1 MRLIRW
7 GMVAF
12 CAPAALLA
20 QSAPAHLEFEVAS
33 VKPAATLGVTPAVRF
48 GIHIDGAQFSCTS
61 YSLKDYI
68 RFAYQVKAY
77 QVLGPEW
84 LGQERFEINAKM
96 PEGATRDDVPRMIQ
110 ALLEERFKIKLHHDQ
125 REFPVYAL
133 VVGKGGVKMK
143 ESAPDAAS
151 SETAK
156 PNINVSAVGGQGGVG
171 VDLGGGAYFHFAD
184 NKFEAKKLTM
194 ARLADSLSMF
204 ADRPVVDMTELKG
217 AYDFVLEFSEE
228 DYRAMLIRSAINN
241 GVVLPPQAMRALE
254 VSGGDSLFSSIQLLG
269 LKLESRKAPL
279 DVLVV
284 DSAEKT
290 PTEN

>member
-1 MRLIRW
+1 MQLIRW

-33 VKPAATLGVTPAVRF
+33 VKPAATLGVMPAVRF

-84 LGQERFEINAKM
+84 LGQERFEITAKM
-96 PEGATRDDVPRMIQ
+96 PAGATRDNVPEMMQ
-110 ALLEERFKIKLHHDQ
+110 ALLEDRFKLKLHHE
-125 REFPVYAL
+125 RKEFPVYAL
-133 VVGKGGVKMK
+133 VAGKGGIKMK
-143 ESAPDAAS
+143 ESERDAQPPDA
-151 SETAK
+151 AK
-156 PNINVSAVGGQGGVG
+156 PNINVTASGGRGGIG
-171 VDLGGGAYFHFAD
+171 VDLGDGAYFHFGD
-184 NKFEAKKLTM
+184 DKFEAKKLTM
-194 ARLADSLSMF
+194 ARFTDSLSMF
-204 ADRPVVDMTELKG
+204 ADRPVVDMTDLKG
-217 AYDFVLEFSEE
+217 GYDFVLEFSEE
-228 DYRAMLIRSAINN
+228 DYRAMLIRAALNN
-241 GVVLPPQAMRALE
+241 GVTLPPQALRALE
-254 VSGGDSLFSSIQLLG
+254 VSGDSLFSAVQLLG
-269 LKLESRKAPL
+269 LKLEPRRAPL
-279 DVLVV
+279 DVLVI